1 MNASRRER
9 VKTWLSLAANVGAL
23 VGLLLV
29 VLQLQQNRELMR
41 AQVRHELAMGIVG
54 LLETPA
60 ANPQLASVL
69 RRGAAGEPLTP
80 DEAFQFGL
88 RSNALLRYWENVHY
102 QYRQGL
108 YDELEFTQQRAAWRT
123 SLASSAGFVAYWCRV
138 RDLYSPPFRQELDGL
153 LEEGGCGKLPA
164 AGMTFQSEPG

>member
-1 MNASRRER
+1 MRTSRRER
-9 VKTWLSLAANVGAL
+9 VKTWLSLAANIGAL
-23 VGLLLV
+23 AGLLLV

-69 RRGAAGEPLTP
+69 RRAAAGEPLTP
-80 DEAFQFGL
+80 DEVFQFGL
-88 RSNALLRYWENVHY
+88 RTNALLRYWEDVHY

-108 YDELEFTQQRAAWRT
+108 YDEVEFTRQRAAWRA
-123 SLASSAGFVAYWCRV
+123 SLAGSVGFIDYWCRV
-138 RDLYSPPFRQELDGL
+138 RDLYSPLFREELDGL
-153 LEEGGCGKLPA
+153 LEEGGCERVPVPD
-164 AGMTFQSEPG
+164 MTMQSAPG